1 MTNPSFFMFKKKC
14 WSLTPHSSNLLS
26 IHFTDGL
33 TEEHIGQLLSQDNC
47 NMDCGWDRT
56 CNCMIRVWNTNHLA
70 MLLHCILQPR
80 LICDRLI
87 LHVRFRCHMLP
98 ATCSKIAILRER
110 DNVCEWSNGLRSIF
124 IYILKIYV
132 CRAISHIESSC
143 SFDILFKKLNVEI
156 KIEDIGKSFLK
167 LQRFHGF
174 LTALQMH
181 SKNSVSA
188 VLYLYLSQ
196 YLSCSYKWEPQFNFF

>member
-1 MTNPSFFMFKKKC
+1 
-14 WSLTPHSSNLLS
+14 
-26 IHFTDGL
+26 
-33 TEEHIGQLLSQDNC
+33 
-47 NMDCGWDRT
+47 
-56 CNCMIRVWNTNHLA
+56 
-70 MLLHCILQPR
+70 MLLHCILQSR

-110 DNVCEWSNGLRSIF
+110 DNVSEWSNGLRSIF

-188 VLYLYLSQ
+188 VLYLYLS
-196 YLSCSYKWEPQFNFF
+196 LNTCLALISGNHNSTFLRWPHIIRIKKAVL